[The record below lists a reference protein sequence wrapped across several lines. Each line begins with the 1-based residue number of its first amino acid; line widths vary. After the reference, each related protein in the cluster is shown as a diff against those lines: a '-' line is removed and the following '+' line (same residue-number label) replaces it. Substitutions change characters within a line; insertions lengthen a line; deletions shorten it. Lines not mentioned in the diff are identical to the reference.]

1 MSNRSPFGMIYCAI
15 EKECRLQKIQLL
27 IKNSIAKMPESTFIL
42 IDVRVLVKEIPNV
55 VTKVAHNEIPPKH
68 ATSILASAI

>member
-1 MSNRSPFGMIYCAI
+1 
-15 EKECRLQKIQLL
+15 
-27 IKNSIAKMPESTFIL
+27 MPESTFIL